1 MLARRPACLLP
12 VFEVYNKVADSGDVV
27 IQKQGFS
34 IVGTREPAFAMPLS
48 PVCPSFHTMVQVP
61 ESYRNQILL
70 VGRHQ
75 EVRRFVS
82 PGLHHVKSVG
92 SHCGMLHNTYVDG
105 DLLGQI
111 PDGGSMVKQRRCWS
125 MVRPQLDDGRAF
137 EQGYLR
143 PCWSLYRGCE

>member
-1 MLARRPACLLP
+1 MLARRPACPLL
-12 VFEVYNKVADSGDVV
+12 VFEVYNKVADSGDVA

-48 PVCPSFHTMVQVP
+48 PVCPSVHIMVQVP
-61 ESYRNQILL
+61 ESYRNQIFL

-105 DLLGQI
+105 DLLGLI
-111 PDGGSMVKQRRCWS
+111 PDGGSTVKAKA
-125 MVRPQLDDGRAF
+125 VLEYDKTPTG
-137 EQGYLR
+137 
-143 PCWSLYRGCE
+143 